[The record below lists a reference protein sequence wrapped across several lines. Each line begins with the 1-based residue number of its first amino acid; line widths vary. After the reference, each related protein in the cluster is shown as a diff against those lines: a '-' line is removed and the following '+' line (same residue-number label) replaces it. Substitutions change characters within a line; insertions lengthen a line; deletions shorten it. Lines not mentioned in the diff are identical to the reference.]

1 MHLENWFQR
10 GMTFQQYVDGMKYNR
25 ERMLSIYERVK
36 LSSEEQAF
44 FAKGKEKNLRILV
57 LTADWCGDAML
68 CIPIIKKIAE
78 VASFDMRFLIRDE
91 NLELMDQYLTNGT
104 SRSIPIFIWIDEE
117 GKERAVW
124 GPRAPEVQEMVS
136 QMMADLPSS
145 DAPDFAKK
153 QKEMIREFRLRVS
166 TDEKIW
172 ESVKRSVQEKLET
185 ILK

>member
-1 MHLENWFQR
+1 
-10 GMTFQQYVDGMKYNR
+10 
-25 ERMLSIYERVK
+25 
-36 LSSEEQAF
+36 
-44 FAKGKEKNLRILV
+44 
-57 LTADWCGDAML
+57 
-68 CIPIIKKIAE
+68 
-78 VASFDMRFLIRDE
+78 
-91 NLELMDQYLTNGT
+91 MDQYLTNGT